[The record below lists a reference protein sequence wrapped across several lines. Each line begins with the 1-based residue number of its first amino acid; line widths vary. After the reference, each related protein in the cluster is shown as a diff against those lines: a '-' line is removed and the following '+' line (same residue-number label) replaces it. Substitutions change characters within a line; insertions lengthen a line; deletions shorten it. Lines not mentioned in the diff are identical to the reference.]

1 MKRPK
6 KSKSDSRD
14 RHPTRAADRASRA
27 FGLSIAR
34 VRGLSA
40 TSLSVGI
47 AGLAGVVLAV
57 LVDISQVTWQFWS
70 LLLASAGL
78 IVASPGLWR
87 KRRWGWILAC
97 LGLLV
102 TLSLTLVLAVT
113 VHARWL
119 AGSLLVIYLITG
131 IIQRRNDVFPLGES
145 PVDRLVVLGP
155 RIAAFLLD
163 WASWGYIAYAVM
175 YLLNSYWYL
184 RYVNF
189 YGRLILPS
197 WGWPLVILATLELT
211 LITHALGQTVG
222 LSLFGLRVLGP
233 DLRRPSRRRRIRRLL
248 SMHVYFLAQ
257 PWVFFTKRPL
267 SGLLHDKDANGTMVV
282 VRKVKKDLPAEKPER
297 VWLTYRGLFLAALLA
312 ITFWLGWKITTVNLR
327 MLVDRIGKSG
337 HIWRDL
343 FTPNFEYL
351 TTHINERGKL
361 FSITYHMMETIFMA
375 FFATVMG
382 AIVAFPLSF
391 LGARNIMGFNKLGW
405 LVFSIMRLLFNM
417 FRSIESIL
425 MAVLFAVWVGFGN
438 PFAGSLALFLHT
450 IAALGKLYSE
460 QVEAIDPGP
469 LEAIAASGARRWQ
482 IVIYGVIPQIIP
494 SYLAFTLYRWDINIR
509 MATIIALVGGGGIGT
524 LLFYF
529 KNEVGRLPDAWNH
542 VGAIIFAIVVVVWF
556 LDYISA
562 RVREKIG

>member
-1 MKRPK
+1 MGRVF
-6 KSKSDSRD
+6 RLGMG
-14 RHPTRAADRASRA
+14 H
-27 FGLSIAR
+27 

-40 TSLSVGI
+40 TSLAIGMV
-47 AGLAGVVLAV
+47 GVVGATLA
-57 LVDISQVTWQFWS
+57 
-70 LLLASAGL
+70 LLLRAWPTRWLDGTVLLISAGL
-78 IVASPGLWR
+78 IIAGLGLWR
-87 KRRWGWILAC
+87 RRRWGWVLAS
-97 LGLLV
+97 LGLPALFI
-102 TLSLTLVLAVT
+102 LSLVLAVMDQ
-113 VHARWL
+113 ALWL
-119 AGSLLVIYLITG
+119 AGSLLVLYLLTG
-131 IIQRRNDVFPLGES
+131 IIQRRDNVFAFGES
-145 PVDRLVVLGP
+145 PADRLIALGP
-155 RIAAFLLD
+155 RIASFLLD
-163 WASWGYIAYAVM
+163 WAAWGYLAYAVM

-189 YGRLILPS
+189 YGRLTLPG
-197 WGWPLVILATLELT
+197 WGWPVVILATLELT
-211 LITHALGQTVG
+211 FISRALGQTLG
-222 LSLFGLRVLGP
+222 MSLFGLRVLGE
-233 DLRRPSRRRRIRRLL
+233 DLRTPPLRQRLRRLL
-248 SMHVYFLAQ
+248 SMHLFAVFQ
-257 PWVFFTKRPL
+257 PWVLISKQRL
-267 SGLLHDKDANGTMVV
+267 SGLLHDGATTGTLYTLEKIKDDIP
-282 VRKVKKDLPAEKPER
+282 VRKPER
-297 VWLTYRGLFLAALLA
+297 IWLTYRGLFLTALLGM
-312 ITFWLGWKITTVNLR
+312 TFWLGWKITTINLG

-337 HIWRDL
+337 HIWREL

-351 TTHINERGKL
+351 TTHVNERGKL

-375 FFATVMG
+375 FFATVTG
-382 AIVAFPLSF
+382 ALVAFPLSF

-405 LVFSIMRLLFNM
+405 LVFSIMRFVFNAV
-417 FRSIESIL
+417 RSIESIL

-438 PFAGSLALFLHT
+438 PFAGSLALFIHT

-469 LEAIAASGARRWQ
+469 LEAISATGARRWQ

-542 VGAIIFAIVVVVWF
+542 VGAIIVTIVIVVWM